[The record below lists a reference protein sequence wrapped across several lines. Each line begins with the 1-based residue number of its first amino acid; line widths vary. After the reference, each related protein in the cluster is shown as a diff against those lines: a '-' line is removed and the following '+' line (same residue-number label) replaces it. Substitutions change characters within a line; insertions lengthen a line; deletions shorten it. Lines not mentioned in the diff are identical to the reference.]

1 MANVAKYDRDEVIH
15 QAMMLFWEKGF
26 NATSTRDLQDAVNL
40 RPGSFYAAFGSKE
53 ALFSEALKLYASE
66 SHDYLLNMSAENE
79 SAMGAIR
86 AFMQGIILG
95 RKKVAPS
102 EMCMLVKTIAELTDE
117 HSVLLEQSRELLKNT
132 EQQLAQLLEKAQQE
146 GEFPKHKNCSHTASY
161 LMVQIM
167 GLRTYMRNRQ
177 SPKLIESLLDEMFS
191 NLQH

>member
-15 QAMMLFWEKGF
+15 KAMMLFWEKGF

-66 SHDYLLNMSAENE
+66 SHDYLLNMSAEND
-79 SAMGAIR
+79 SAMGVIR

-132 EQQLAQLLEKAQQE
+132 ERQLAQLLEKAQQE
-146 GEFPKHKNCSHTASY
+146 GEFSKHKSCSHTASY

-167 GLRTYMRNRQ
+167 GLRTYMRNSQ

>member
-15 QAMMLFWEKGF
+15 KAMMLFWEKGF

-117 HSVLLEQSRELLKNT
+117 HSILLEQSRELLKNT
-132 EQQLAQLLEKAQQE
+132 ERQLAQLLEKAQQE
-146 GEFPKHKNCSHTASY
+146 GEFPKHKSCSHTASY

-167 GLRTYMRNRQ
+167 GLRTYMRNSQ